1 MSTVT
6 RPRRPLPKRVY
17 WTRRVLVLVL
27 ALGLV
32 FGIAHLL
39 GTGGASTSTARPVGA
54 TASPDSSAPGSTA
67 NAAPSA
73 GGGTH
78 RKGRSARASKAAKA
92 RASKTVTPLA
102 VPTGPCD
109 ARDVRVMPG
118 VVGTA
123 HAGSPVTFELT
134 LRTVES
140 PACTWTVS
148 PSTLVVKLTSGT
160 DRIWSTQDCKGAVPD
175 ESVVV
180 RKDHD
185 ASVQL
190 TWRGQRSD
198 ATCSRTTSWAQP
210 GFYHIEAAA
219 LGAEPTDV
227 QFELCDPAPVTIT
240 PSPTAEPSKK
250 SHGKSGARPGSSGA
264 GSAGDD
270 SSAKPSAGATSGRST
285 EKSRSAGAGS
295 TAD

>member
-6 RPRRPLPKRVY
+6 RPRGPLPKRVY

-32 FGIAHLL
+32 FGIAHML
-39 GTGGASTSTARPVGA
+39 GGGGGSTPSARPVGA
-54 TASPDSSAPGSTA
+54 TASPDSSAPVSTA
-67 NAAPSA
+67 DAAPLA
-73 GGGTH
+73 DGGTH
-78 RKGRSARASKAAKA
+78 LKGRRGKAGKAAEVAGAK
-92 RASKTVTPLA
+92 ASKTVAPLA

-109 ARDVRVMPG
+109 ARDVQVTPG
-118 VVGTA
+118 VAGTA

-140 PACTWTVS
+140 TACTWTVS

-160 DRIWSTQDCKGAVPD
+160 DRIWSTQDCKGAVPG

-185 ASVQL
+185 ASVHVS
-190 TWRGQRSD
+190 WRGQRSD

-227 QFELCDPAPVTIT
+227 QFELRDPAPVTVT

-250 SHGKSGARPGSSGA
+250 SGE
-264 GSAGDD
+264 SAGPSDAASGRND
-270 SSAKPSAGATSGRST
+270 SSAKPGARTTSGPKAGKSPSAGASP
-285 EKSRSAGAGS
+285 

>member
-6 RPRRPLPKRVY
+6 RPRGPLPKRVY
-17 WTRRVLVLVL
+17 WTRRVLLLVL

-39 GTGGASTSTARPVGA
+39 GSGDGGTSTARPVGA
-54 TASPDSSAPGSTA
+54 TVSPDSSVPASTA
-67 NAAPSA
+67 DAAPA
-73 GGGTH
+73 TAGGTH
-78 RKGRSARASKAAKA
+78 LKGRSAKAAKA
-92 RASKTVTPLA
+92 KATKTVTPLA

-109 ARDVRVMPG
+109 ARDVQVTPG
-118 VVGTA
+118 VAGTA
-123 HAGSPVTFELT
+123 HAGSTVTFKLT

-148 PSTLVVKLTSGT
+148 PSTLVVKLTSGA

-185 ASVQL
+185 TSVRVS
-190 TWRGQRSD
+190 WRGQRSD
-198 ATCSRTTSWAQP
+198 ATCSRTTPWAQP

-227 QFELCDPAPVTIT
+227 QFELRDPAPVTIT

-250 SHGKSGARPGSSGA
+250 SHGKSARSSGDP
-264 GSAGDD
+264 SAADSGQDD
-270 SSAKPSAGATSGRST
+270 GSAKPGSGPDRKPGKSPSAGQTT
-285 EKSRSAGAGS
+285 
-295 TAD
+295 D